1 MRAIIGFFV
10 MVQGGLGLAGLFFAD
25 GPWGVLRHWV
35 ELPWPAYGALF
46 VAGAA
51 LMVWGES
58 DRKRKE
64 SGAAA

>member
-1 MRAIIGFFV
+1 M
-10 MVQGGLGLAGLFFAD
+10 
-25 GPWGVLRHWV
+25 LRHWV

>member
-1 MRAIIGFFV
+1 MRAIIGFIV

-51 LMVWGES
+51 LMVWGVRPQAEG
-58 DRKRKE
+58 